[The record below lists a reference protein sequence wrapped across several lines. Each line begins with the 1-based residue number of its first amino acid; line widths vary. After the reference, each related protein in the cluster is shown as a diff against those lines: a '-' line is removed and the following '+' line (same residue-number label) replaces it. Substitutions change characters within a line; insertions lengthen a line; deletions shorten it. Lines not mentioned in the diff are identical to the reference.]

1 MLCRN
6 LSSVVH
12 QRSFQHRTK
21 GISWLRAGCWAA
33 IRRIILHRSGG
44 GKFFLADLLRVS
56 RLFWSHCAT
65 QVLPAGSGVFLNF
78 DAPRFELDQQF
89 KHPGRRSPLTGDHY
103 SPFEV
108 FTKLFIA
115 DLPFFECGG
124 CGSPNLYKGKVAR
137 KRYRLWLVWP
147 RTAQN
152 KVVVA
157 MDQYSNHFS

>member
-33 IRRIILHRSGG
+33 IRRIILHRPEG

-56 RLFWSHCAT
+56 RLFRLHYGVK
-65 QVLPAGSGVFLNF
+65 VLPGRRGVFLNF

-89 KHPGRRSPLTGDHY
+89 KHPGRRSPLTGDHH

-115 DLPFFECGG
+115 DLPFFECG
-124 CGSPNLYKGKVAR
+124 CFRRPDLYE
-137 KRYRLWLVWP
+137 
-147 RTAQN
+147 
-152 KVVVA
+152 
-157 MDQYSNHFS
+157 